1 MLQQMGATVE
11 KDLVS
16 AAKKAKVLLA
26 DPYAQR
32 GDHTVCA
39 ASQQWTNGKQV
50 ATGAGFAYHPTALGH
65 QEMAALIGKALLR

>member
-11 KDLVS
+11 KALVA

-32 GDHTVCA
+32 GDHTACA
-39 ASQQWTNGKQV
+39 PESTRWTAGSQVTD
-50 ATGAGFAYHPTALGH
+50 GFAFHPTALGH
-65 QEMAALIGKALLR
+65 QEMTTLISKALKG